1 VLSRQRMLPTISRL
15 RLNVRRPSFRRT
27 LLLATPILVSAL
39 YARRPLNVTST
50 WSHLRGMATQSTQSV
65 SDEITDYGNFQL
77 LQSFPIK
84 YAPVKVAKWRSEKTG
99 LTVVVGDHQGG
110 FGLGIMMLSIADSV
124 QHLLYVCTLF
134 VFASRSLSQTNGH
147 FAIASESE

>member
-1 VLSRQRMLPTISRL
+1 MNRDRRSPFSCFPHIIVLQKDTQAGKQARSVQRMLSTISRL
-15 RLNVRRPSFRRT
+15 RLNARRPSFRQT

-39 YARRPLNVTST
+39 YARHPFNVSST
-50 WSHLRGMATQSTQSV
+50 WTHLRGMATQSALSV
-65 SDEITDYGNFQL
+65 SDDARDYGSFKL

-110 FGLGIMMLSIADSV
+110 FGLGINRVVD
-124 QHLLYVCTLF
+124 C
-134 VFASRSLSQTNGH
+134 
-147 FAIASESE
+147 